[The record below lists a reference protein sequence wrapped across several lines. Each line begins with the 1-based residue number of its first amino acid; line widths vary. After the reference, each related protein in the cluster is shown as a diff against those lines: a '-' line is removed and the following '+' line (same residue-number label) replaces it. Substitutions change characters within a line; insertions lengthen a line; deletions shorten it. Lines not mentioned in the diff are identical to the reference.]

1 MKSSAI
7 SLHYAEG
14 KLVCVLQNN
23 DFVSFVSSFLF
34 PNQFH
39 ASGFFALP
47 STNFILAFPDDQFSD
62 QSQAVQTWIQMGTS
76 DWLEGRSA
84 GSSHLPPS
92 TQVLVEISSLGRSGV
107 TGPCWLSL
115 IVPFPR
121 WVLVL
126 SSGLPVRSRVLFT
139 WLCIAM
145 VTVACIADRDAIRTV
160 MLLGICLTDIVT
172 RACEIYVH

>member
-1 MKSSAI
+1 MWV
-7 SLHYAEG
+7 E
-14 KLVCVLQNN
+14 N
-23 DFVSFVSSFLF
+23 
-34 PNQFH
+34 
-39 ASGFFALP
+39 
-47 STNFILAFPDDQFSD
+47 TD

-145 VTVACIADRDAIRTV
+145 VTVACIADRDATRTV